1 MTTPGIHAPAPGGDA
16 RLAAAGFR
24 VFLSARVL
32 EAVAR
37 RVIATKLR
45 SKLLAQ
51 ADGRDRF
58 FIRVILHG
66 TAQPLRVA
74 RWCKQ

>member
-1 MTTPGIHAPAPGGDA
+1 MTTPGIHAPAPGGGA
-16 RLAAAGFR
+16 RLATAGLR
-24 VFLSARVL
+24 DFLSARVL

-37 RVIATKLR
+37 RVIALRLR

-58 FIRVILHG
+58 FIRVIL
-66 TAQPLRVA
+66 R
-74 RWCKQ
+74 